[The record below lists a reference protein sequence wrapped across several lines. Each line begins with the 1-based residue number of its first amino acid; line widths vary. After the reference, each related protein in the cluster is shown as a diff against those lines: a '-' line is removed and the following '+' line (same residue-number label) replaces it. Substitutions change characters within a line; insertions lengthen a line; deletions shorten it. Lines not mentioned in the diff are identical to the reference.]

1 MTHATSM
8 HDLMLGMFL
17 GGMLLAA
24 PPILIGIAIGAY
36 LLHQRRREQAQSN
49 VSDSAGE

>member
-1 MTHATSM
+1 MQHDTSM

-36 LLHQRRREQAQSN
+36 LLHQRRREQAQTN
-49 VSDSAGE
+49 TPDPAGE

>member
-1 MTHATSM
+1 MDHTSM

-24 PPILIGIAIGAY
+24 PPILVGLAIGGY
-36 LLHQRRREQAQSN
+36 VLHRRRLERDQKS
-49 VSDSAGE
+49 SDLPGD